1 MRAPIIALRGG
12 PIAVAGLIAVL
23 AAPGVSF
30 ASKSDR
36 DNDGLSNRTEAR
48 KHCNPRKK
56 DTDRDGMPDRYE
68 VLNKFNCAKK
78 SDAAKDAGG
87 KAKVATFDMNK
98 DLVTAIKD
106 GRIQFAVDQQPYLQG
121 YEAVDELWLYKN
133 NGDIIGGGQPVLTG
147 PAIVEQLDCTTVI
160 EPGNRVEVDPIGNLI
175 VSV

>member
-1 MRAPIIALRGG
+1 MQNLFVQGANMPQVKSAVTAKLQADKGIDGILALN
-12 PIAVAGLIAVL
+12 AQVALTA
-23 AAPGVSF
+23 
-30 ASKSDR
+30 
-36 DNDGLSNRTEAR
+36 
-48 KHCNPRKK
+48 
-56 DTDRDGMPDRYE
+56 
-68 VLNKFNCAKK
+68 

-147 PAIVEQLDCTTVI
+147 PAIVDKSNADAVAPYADRGT
-160 EPGNRVEVDPIGNLI
+160 R
-175 VSV
+175 